1 MGTVNTDES
10 RKCCLLSSQ
19 GRGGV
24 QGLGRL
30 GEMRL

>member
-10 RKCCLLSSQ
+10 RKCYLLSGQ
-19 GRGGV
+19 GKGGV
-24 QGLGRL
+24 QELGRL